1 MRKTSKKHRSQ
12 TICKRH
18 KLEVDFSD
26 PVRRKS
32 ESQKRH
38 EVQMRR
44 LRAMPRESC
53 ATWCKARTA
62 TWRVCRR
69 SPWRTRCWDLCG
81 GIRRIKRSRAAAAL
95 RCTSSAGDSGHSAPR
110 CSETPP
116 STRRCAP
123 RRRWSQTWRTGT
135 GTRSSARGC
144 GRRASSGGDG
154 CLRGGGGIR
163 ANGGSRKVP
172 IFGNKSHLNSTTAI
186 FLTDCCCSRFGL
198 YTFVASWRLTEVQC
212 DIVPK
217 YVFKRKKTNS
227 IETPNSIIFH
237 WSFSPF
243 QLERDSRINRFLFFR
258 PLWRRTNLGE
268 VGDLCKLHNN
278 CFVKFG
284 MIRHF
289 ASYRLVRRHSHG
301 KLLWKIPIT
310 F

>member
-26 PVRRKS
+26 PVRRKAS
-32 ESQKRH
+32 RKNATRFRCEGCVRCRERAAQPGARLAP
-38 EVQMRR
+38 RR
-44 LRAMPRESC
+44 DGS
-53 ATWCKARTA
+53 
-62 TWRVCRR
+62 CRR

-217 YVFKRKKTNS
+217 YVFERKNK
-227 IETPNSIIFH
+227 FH
-237 WSFSPF
+237 WNTKFHYIPLIFFTFSAWA
-243 QLERDSRINRFLFFR
+243 RFK
-258 PLWRRTNLGE
+258 NQQ
-268 VGDLCKLHNN
+268 V
-278 CFVKFG
+278 FVF
-284 MIRHF
+284 
-289 ASYRLVRRHSHG
+289 
-301 KLLWKIPIT
+301 
-310 F
+310 